1 MFLLPSELARKRL
14 WNLKYPI
21 CIELAEGEGVM
32 EEERGT
38 VETPREEQGGDPQL
52 QTRPTSNPKPA
63 ANLPTTIY
71 LFGRTGRE
79 KEEWFH
85 HFLSASTVMEKEKE
99 NERPGRCVSRSGRM
113 NCFCLFLLFCMV
125 VFFPHLIDF
134 ALVFYLCFLHNDK
147 ASQYIYWP

>member
-85 HFLSASTVMEKEKE
+85 HFLSSSMVMEKEKE
-99 NERPGRCVSRSGRM
+99 RPGRCVTRSGRR
-113 NCFCLFLLFCMV
+113 NIVFVCFCFLDIVFGMV
-125 VFFPHLIDF
+125 VF
-134 ALVFYLCFLHNDK
+134 YLT
-147 ASQYIYWP
+147 SR